1 MPHYSDQLSRQ
12 SEALPLPITP
22 GGHVLLLWRA
32 RSPSPGRQRRHAR
45 NFPAG
50 RKRVIP
56 TPEMIPE
63 LRKLNGEIRKK
74 IDPGGTNWRRSLCD
88 ARPINVSYTNIQIVI
103 ALRPE
108 SAPCRLCLTHA
119 TPLKKAAHAPCKAL
133 RPTARHDPSMIEEPS
148 ARRAPTG
155 DIDYRLLIPFLAHVT
170 LIQTLSLIIRITT
183 SYRAIELGLPVLWL
197 GIIAAGF
204 AIIPV
209 FTALQVGRW
218 IDRGNDARA
227 TWLGSALVFTA
238 CIGFWA
244 WPRSAM
250 HLLGFS
256 VLLGFGHMFCM
267 AGHQMLAVRSG
278 GERSRETA
286 LGYYMVA
293 ASIGQGLGPFVVGWL
308 GGAAALPPTGL
319 LFAISLAVA
328 AASVVVAVLIRPA
341 VAKTA
346 AHDPGNF
353 IPIGRLLALRGFAAV
368 MVSSVVTITALDLL
382 VIYLPALGAERQIES
397 NHIGLLLTVRS
408 VASLVSR
415 VFYARLIFAVG
426 RAPLTLASML
436 GSAAGFLILALP
448 LPLPIIYAI
457 LIYLGFAMGIAS
469 TLTLSGVMYLSP
481 PEVCGTALTLRMT
494 GNRVGQIV
502 FPALAGFLAA
512 ATGVGGILLALGIGL
527 AASGVAVAMSQ
538 PTS

>member
-1 MPHYSDQLSRQ
+1 
-12 SEALPLPITP
+12 
-22 GGHVLLLWRA
+22 
-32 RSPSPGRQRRHAR
+32 
-45 NFPAG
+45 
-50 RKRVIP
+50 
-56 TPEMIPE
+56 
-63 LRKLNGEIRKK
+63 
-74 IDPGGTNWRRSLCD
+74 
-88 ARPINVSYTNIQIVI
+88 
-103 ALRPE
+103 
-108 SAPCRLCLTHA
+108 
-119 TPLKKAAHAPCKAL
+119 
-133 RPTARHDPSMIEEPS
+133 MIEEPS
-148 ARRAPTG
+148 ARGAPKG
-155 DIDYRLLIPFLAHVT
+155 DIDYRLLVPFLAHVT

-197 GIIAAGF
+197 GIIATGF

-227 TWLGSALVFTA
+227 TWLGSALVFAA

-250 HLLGFS
+250 YLLGFS

-278 GERSRETA
+278 GKRSRETA

-328 AASVVVAVLIRPA
+328 AASVIVAVLIRPA

-346 AHDPGNF
+346 RHDPGDF

-368 MVSSVVTITALDLL
+368 MVSSVVTVTSLDLL
-382 VIYLPALGAERQIES
+382 VIYLPALGAERQIDS

-426 RAPLTLASML
+426 RMPLILTSML
-436 GSAAGFLILALP
+436 ASAAGFLVLALP
-448 LPLPIIYAI
+448 LPLPIIYAV
-457 LIYLGFAMGIAS
+457 LICLGFAIGIAS

-494 GNRVGQIV
+494 GNRVGQII

-512 ATGVGGILLALGIGL
+512 ATGVAGILLALGLGL
-527 AASGVAVAMSQ
+527 ALSGIAVAVSQ